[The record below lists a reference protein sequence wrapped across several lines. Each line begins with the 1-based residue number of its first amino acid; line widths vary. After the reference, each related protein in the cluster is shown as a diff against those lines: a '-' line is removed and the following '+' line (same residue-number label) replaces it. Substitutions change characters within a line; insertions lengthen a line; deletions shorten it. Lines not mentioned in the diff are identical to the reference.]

1 MNHSLGH
8 MMYNR
13 FPKSKIRGKSNTNGY
28 TNIGKYKGKDRGI
41 KPYLKSKAMRFLM
54 KCPILPISYIQHKTD
69 DEKQSINRYTAEGR
83 ALIHKNLAEITEAE
97 LKWLRKPSYK

>member
-1 MNHSLGH
+1 MLPDFSKMNHSLGH

-69 DEKQSINRYTAEGR
+69 DEKAIY
-83 ALIHKNLAEITEAE
+83 
-97 LKWLRKPSYK
+97 

>member
-28 TNIGKYKGKDRGI
+28 TNIGKYKRKDRGI

-54 KCPILPISYIQHKTD
+54 KCLFYQSLYSTQKPMMK
-69 DEKQSINRYTAEGR
+69 KQSINRYTAEGR

-97 LKWLRKPSYK
+97 LKWLRETQL